1 MTPPNDEPAPPSGGT
16 LAELPPQEVVVHQP
30 ELEARGAPEEGLF
43 KQLILFQFRFV
54 RYELR
59 VLRSRDV
66 RISWKLRSFLALLYV
81 ISPVDLLPEL
91 VLGPLGLFDDL
102 GLTLA
107 VFDSLI
113 NQMPAELFDRFWIG
127 GRRVID
133 KLGAFLDGSF
143 QLVPGVVRRGIRAA
157 LGSPGKG
164 PPPALPGDDPTS

>member
-1 MTPPNDEPAPPSGGT
+1 MTHPKDEPAPPSGGP
-16 LAELPPQEVVVHQP
+16 LAEVPSREAVVHQP
-30 ELEARGAPEEGLF
+30 EIEARRASEEELF
-43 KQLILFQFRFV
+43 KQLLLFPFRLM

-66 RISWKLRSFLALLYV
+66 RFSWKLRSFLALLYV
-81 ISPVDLLPEL
+81 VSPIDIVPEL
-91 VLGPLGLFDDL
+91 LLGPLGLFDDL

-127 GRRVID
+127 GRRVIR

-143 QLVPGVVRRGIRAA
+143 QFVPGAMQRGIRNAI
-157 LGSPGKG
+157 GSPGKG
-164 PPPALPGDDPTS
+164 PSSALPGDDPAS